1 MQKLKYYINLIY
13 ELISSSVKVKTSAYE
28 WRLAFLISIFF
39 NLHIQMGFVEDPTS
53 GSSFL
58 NKLMF
63 TRNSGKK

>member
-1 MQKLKYYINLIY
+1 MQKFKYYINLVY
-13 ELISSSVKVKTSAYE
+13 ELISSVKVKTSVYE

-39 NLHIQMGFVEDPTS
+39 NLQIQMGFVEDPTS